1 MAMGRSREGTR
12 FRLMGEHLRRHPFR
26 YAVGFALLLAA
37 VSAQLFIPQLL
48 QAFADTYA
56 AGTLTTEGAMVY
68 GGGVLLVAL
77 IMAAARIG
85 ARIVLFHSG
94 RAYDRNIRSRLFA
107 QWLRLPTEYYQRRR
121 IGDLMAHATNDINL
135 AREKLNHGLI
145 MFVETVF
152 LVGLSLYLMAT
163 TVHPWLTVAAF
174 VPLPFLTVTAY
185 VFRRRTQR
193 QSHQVQEAFGDLNVQ
208 VQQFAAGIHVIK
220 GFVQEAAERE
230 RFAAVN
236 RANMEANR
244 QLFQTNALFLAA
256 SSFIIGMSFLIALTY
271 GGWLAMQG
279 WITLG
284 QFIAFYTYLGQLIF
298 PIESLGRVIN
308 LFQRAKA
315 AEERIGGI
323 LSLEPSIRD
332 RDDCVSLPAMKGH
345 VAVRNLTF
353 TYPGARRPALRDVSL
368 DIPAGSMLGIIGKV
382 GSGKTTL
389 VQLLLRL
396 FDPPPGT
403 IWIDGVPIE
412 RIALE
417 DLRRN
422 IGYVPQDS
430 FLFSSPIRDNIDFHP
445 VAHPEG
451 EIQQAAAR
459 AHIHGNIMQFP
470 RKYDTELG
478 ERGIRLSG
486 GQRQRVAI
494 ARALLKDAPMIILDD
509 SFSAVDADTE
519 SRILADLRQYAQG
532 RTTIIVSH
540 RVASVQHADQII
552 VLDDGRIVEQGTH
565 EQLMQAGKLYARLA
579 VQQMQA
585 DDRTGVES
593 R

>member
-1 MAMGRSREGTR
+1 MRRSRDV
-12 FRLMGEHLRRHPFR
+12 RLMGEHLRRHPVR
-26 YAVGFALLLAA
+26 YTIGFALLILS

-48 QAFADTYA
+48 QSFADMYA
-56 AGTLTTEGAMVY
+56 AGRLTVDGALQF
-68 GGGVLLVAL
+68 GGWLLLVAVV
-77 IMAAARIG
+77 MACARIS
-85 ARIVLFHSG
+85 ARIVLFHLG
-94 RAYDRNIRSRLFA
+94 RAYERNIRSRLFA
-107 QWLRLPTEYYQRRR
+107 HWLQLPTEYYQRRR
-121 IGDLMAHATNDINL
+121 IGDLMARATNDINL
-135 AREKLNHGLI
+135 VREKLNHGLI
-145 MFVETVF
+145 MSLEMAF
-152 LVGLSLYLMAT
+152 LIGLSLYLMAT
-163 TVHPWLTVAAF
+163 TVHPWLTVAAL
-174 VPLPFLTVTAY
+174 VPLPLLTMTAY

-193 QSHQVQEAFGDLNVQ
+193 QSHGVQQAFGDLNAQ
-208 VQQFAAGIHVIK
+208 AQQFAAGIQVIK

-230 RFAAVN
+230 RFAVVN

-244 QLFQTNALFLAA
+244 QLFQTNALFLAI
-256 SSFIIGMSFLIALTY
+256 SSFIVGISFLITLTY
-271 GGWLAMQG
+271 GGWLAMNQT
-279 WITLG
+279 ITLG
-284 QFIAFYTYLGQLIF
+284 QFVAFYTYLAQLIF
-298 PIESLGRVIN
+298 PIESLGRIIN

-315 AEERIGGI
+315 AEERIGQI

-332 RDDCVSLPAMKGH
+332 REDAVPMPVIRGH
-345 VAVRNLTF
+345 VRVRNLTF
-353 TYPGARRPALRDVSL
+353 TYPGARRPALRDISL
-368 DIPAGSMLGIIGKV
+368 DIPAGSTLGIIGKV

-412 RIALE
+412 NIPLN

-430 FLFSSPIRDNIDFHP
+430 FLFSAPIRDNIDFHP
-445 VAHPEG
+445 VIHSEG
-451 EIQQAAAR
+451 EIRQAAAR
-459 AHIHGNIMQFP
+459 AHIHDSIMQFP
-470 RKYDTELG
+470 RKYDTLLG

-494 ARALLKDAPMIILDD
+494 ARALLKEAPMIILDD

-519 SRILADLRQYAQG
+519 SRILSELRRFAQG

-552 VLDDGRIVEQGTH
+552 VLDEGRIVERGTH
-565 EQLMQAGKLYARLA
+565 KELLRAGNGYARLA
-579 VQQMQA
+579 AQQMQS
-585 DDRTGVES
+585 DRTGVKS